1 MLDLIMLI
9 FVFIFIGSAVLIT
22 IVEIVERTGLRLS
35 IIEKISLK
43 RLYGILFGGIFIM
56 FIMIGVIY
64 SNILP
69 AGAQET
75 LCSWLTSA
83 TRNAMD
89 NACN

>member
-9 FVFIFIGSAVLIT
+9 FVLIFICSAVLIT
-22 IVEIVERTGLRLS
+22 IAERTGLQLS
-35 IIEKISLK
+35 IIEKIGLK
-43 RLYGILFGGIFIM
+43 RLYGILFGGIIIT

-69 AGAQET
+69 IGAQET

-83 TRNAMD
+83 TRNAMG